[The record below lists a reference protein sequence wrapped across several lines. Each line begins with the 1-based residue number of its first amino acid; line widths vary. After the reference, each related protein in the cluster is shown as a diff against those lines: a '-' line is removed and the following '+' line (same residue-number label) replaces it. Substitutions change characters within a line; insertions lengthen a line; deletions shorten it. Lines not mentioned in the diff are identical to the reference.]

1 MITNETDEQYDPVDL
16 IDFLFLA
23 GGAAFPPL
31 LIVAVAQWWVR
42 RNRVAVAWLQRQTHQ
57 IVGRLPIASL
67 PPVHEPPAAIP
78 APARATSIDVPA
90 VGIDELAAGD
100 NLLIVGGKGTGK
112 TTLLAALVA
121 RRQGI
126 HIVLDPH
133 NEPGKWGTLR
143 VIGGGRDYAAI
154 TRILTDAMQSLQVR
168 YGRMNKQPGASF
180 ARTTFVWDEWRSIAR
195 SVAEAGDVVTSIV
208 TEGRKVRL
216 CVLAATHNDTVAAL
230 GCKGDKEAF
239 MSSFDWHVYTG
250 AFASR
255 EIPHCPTMDTP
266 HGAIPALAYCFS
278 VHKQRGYVLDLR
290 TIAVTEQSSDDLLA
304 ALLGANGSERSR
316 RSGECSMAF
325 DGVRTPSN
333 ENTEHSDDAVRPENG
348 GITATPDE
356 TERTAQTVA
365 MIQSGSGKARAIEDV
380 WGCKKGSSKQ
390 YQRAIFLVDAAL
402 DDRFTIAKRST

>member
-1 MITNETDEQYDPVDL
+1 MTANEHDIPAEPFDL
-16 IDFLFLA
+16 IDFLCLA

-121 RRQGI
+121 RRQGN

-278 VHKQRGYVLDLR
+278 VHEQRGYVLDLR
-290 TIAVTEQSSDDLLA
+290 TIAYPGQSTDALLA
-304 ALLGANGSERSR
+304 TLLGANDVPNVHPNGSERSD
-316 RSGECSMAF
+316 RSVQRSQSFE
-325 DGVRTPSN
+325 GVRTPL
-333 ENTEHSDDAVRPENG
+333 NG
-348 GITATPDE
+348 GITATPEE

-402 DDRFTIAKRST
+402 RRE